1 MWYNE
6 GDLLQADL
14 LFKTQA
20 YHPAG
25 AKQALQGSA
34 RSGIGGGK
42 AITLMRKLIYLMTII
57 LGLAAILAQG
67 LYIRLQNRA
76 KELDV
81 GTDNIRSYD
90 RHYLFVSS
98 DESQMLRDIYE
109 RTAEACE
116 AGGAYLEWCGK
127 DTPGNYTAAEC
138 IDISTAMK
146 ADGIIVYPDG
156 SDGLEEAVTA
166 ASEAGI
172 PVVTILRDLEGSGRI
187 SYVGVSSYQVG
198 DLYGGQ
204 LLSLL
209 HNGENNV
216 VLLADAGSSENEAQF
231 LYTQMV
237 QAVRNGA
244 PSGRTMNLR
253 IESVDSSTDFD
264 AEEVIRDLL
273 LGKDR
278 PDILICL
285 NSVQTECA
293 IQALIEYN
301 LVGKVQVI
309 GYYVTDQILQALR
322 QDMIPVT
329 MTIDTF
335 ALGDDSVQALD
346 EYLELG
352 RVSSYYNIA
361 LSGVT
366 PTTVERFEREQEAL
380 RQQAEEE
387 G

>member
-1 MWYNE
+1 
-6 GDLLQADL
+6 
-14 LFKTQA
+14 
-20 YHPAG
+20 
-25 AKQALQGSA
+25 
-34 RSGIGGGK
+34 
-42 AITLMRKLIYLMTII
+42 MRKLIYVMTAI
-57 LGLAAILAQG
+57 LGIAGIFVIG
-67 LYIRLQNRA
+67 LYIQTQNRVR
-76 KELDV
+76 ELDP
-81 GTDNIRSYD
+81 GSDGYRTYN

-98 DESQMLRDIYE
+98 DVSRMLTDIYE
-109 RTAEACE
+109 RCSQSCE
-116 AGGAYLEWCGK
+116 KSGAWLEWCGK
-127 DTPGNYTAAEC
+127 ETPGNYSAADC
-138 IDISTAMK
+138 IDISIAMK

-156 SDGLEEAVTA
+156 SDNLSGAITR

-172 PVVTILRDLEGSGRI
+172 PVITVLRDLPDSDRV
-187 SYVGVSSYQVG
+187 SYVGVSNYQMG

-204 LLSLL
+204 LLSLM
-209 HNGENNV
+209 HNGRNEV
-216 VLLADAGSSENEAQF
+216 CLLTDAGDSENETQL

-244 PSGRTMNLR
+244 PSGKTMVLRT
-253 IESVDSSTDFD
+253 ESVNSRMDFD

-273 LGKDR
+273 LGEER

-322 QDMIPVT
+322 QDLIPVT
-329 MTIDTF
+329 MTVDTGS
-335 ALGDDSVQALD
+335 LGEDCVQALD
-346 EYLELG
+346 EYLQLG

-361 LSGVT
+361 LSGIT
-366 PTTVERFEREQEAL
+366 PMTVEKYEKEQEAD
-380 RQQAEEE
+380 RRKEEK

>member
-1 MWYNE
+1 
-6 GDLLQADL
+6 
-14 LFKTQA
+14 
-20 YHPAG
+20 
-25 AKQALQGSA
+25 
-34 RSGIGGGK
+34 
-42 AITLMRKLIYLMTII
+42 MRKLIYVMTAI
-57 LGLAAILAQG
+57 LGIAGIFVIG
-67 LYIRLQNRA
+67 LYIQTQNRVR
-76 KELDV
+76 ELDP
-81 GTDNIRSYD
+81 GSDGYRTYN

-98 DESQMLRDIYE
+98 DVSRMLTDIYE
-109 RTAEACE
+109 RCSQSCE
-116 AGGAYLEWCGK
+116 KSGAWLEWCGK
-127 DTPGNYTAAEC
+127 ETPGNYSAADC
-138 IDISTAMK
+138 IDISIAMK

-156 SDGLEEAVTA
+156 SDNLSGAITR

-172 PVVTILRDLEGSGRI
+172 PVITVLRDLPDSDRV
-187 SYVGVSSYQVG
+187 SYVGVSNYQMG

-204 LLSLL
+204 LLSLM
-209 HNGENNV
+209 HNGRNEV
-216 VLLADAGSSENEAQF
+216 CLLTDAGDSENETQL

-244 PSGRTMNLR
+244 PSGKTMVLRT
-253 IESVDSSTDFD
+253 ESVNSRMDFD

-273 LGKDR
+273 LGEER

-322 QDMIPVT
+322 QDLIPVT
-329 MTIDTF
+329 MTVDTGS
-335 ALGDDSVQALD
+335 LGADCVQALD
-346 EYLELG
+346 EYLQLG

-361 LSGVT
+361 LSGIT
-366 PTTVERFEREQEAL
+366 PMTVEKYEKAHGAGGRG
-380 RQQAEEE
+380 EEE